1 MSDAR
6 LRYLTALG
14 LAATFAGACNQMLG
28 IDDAH
33 LDARLTNL
41 AHGAG
46 TAGSVSSGGLGA
58 MGGTAPNGTGG
69 SSMAGAPT
77 AGHHHGEE
85 PGVGG
90 RDGGTAGA
98 EETPSAGTSGAGATG
113 GTGTQAMGGTHSGSG
128 SAGKPSDAHGGE
140 GGDDSGGPSADPCD
154 DYCDVMQSACT
165 GAAEQYH
172 DRAQCMKIC
181 HYFPVGDSSGKGDGG
196 DENSVTCRLKYVE
209 KTKYGLG
216 AEVTNYCRQAGPSGD
231 GTCGTPCQA
240 FCSVMMQVCT
250 EESAEANHFDS
261 EEDCLAECDALP
273 AAMVHYSDTD
283 PAVSDGNHALC
294 RIFHVNSAAM
304 ADPLEHCEHAMGHT
318 LCEATP

>member
-1 MSDAR
+1 MSDTR

-14 LAATFAGACNQMLG
+14 VAATLAGACNQMLG

-33 LDARLTNL
+33 VDARLTNV

-46 TAGSVSSGGLGA
+46 SSAGTSSSGGMGA
-58 MGGTAPNGTGG
+58 NGGAQPSGGG
-69 SSMAGAPT
+69 SGGSTAGAPA
-77 AGHHHGEE
+77 AGHNHGAE

-90 RDGGTAGA
+90 SDGGNAGA
-98 EETPSAGTSGAGATG
+98 EETPSAGKG
-113 GTGTQAMGGTHSGSG
+113 GTGTVSMGGTHSGSG
-128 SAGKPSDAHGGE
+128 SAGKMSDEHAGE
-140 GGDDSGGPSADPCD
+140 GGDGSGHSGDPCD
-154 DYCDVMQSACT
+154 DYCDGMQSECT
-165 GAAEQYH
+165 GVAEQYH

-181 HYFPVGDSSGKGDGG
+181 HYFPLGDSSGKGDGA

-209 KTKYGLG
+209 KMKYGLG

-231 GTCGTPCQA
+231 GTCGTPCQS

-250 EESAEANHFDS
+250 EDNAEANHFAS
-261 EEDCLAECDALP
+261 EAECLAACDALP
-273 AAMVHYSDTD
+273 AATVHYSDTD
-283 PAVSDGNHALC
+283 PSVSDGNHALC